1 MQKEVLMNEIKEL
14 LGLKECKIKII
25 KISEQLINK
34 EKIKV
39 ITIIGTVKKAKCPI
53 CKKYTYNI
61 HDKLKPKRIKY
72 LQTSYKQKKNFLIKI
87 N

>member
-1 MQKEVLMNEIKEL
+1 MNEIKEL

-39 ITIIGTVKKAKCPI
+39 ITIIGTVKKVKCPI

-61 HDKLKPKRIKY
+61 HDKLKPMRIKY
-72 LQTSYKQKKNFLIKI
+72 LKMAEKKRKFD
-87 N
+87 

>member
-14 LGLKECKIKII
+14 LGLKNCKIKII
-25 KISEQLINK
+25 KISEKVVNK

-39 ITIIGTVKKAKCPI
+39 ITIIGIVKKVKCPI

-61 HDKLKPKRIKY
+61 FGKV
-72 LQTSYKQKKNFLIKI
+72 SG
-87 N
+87 